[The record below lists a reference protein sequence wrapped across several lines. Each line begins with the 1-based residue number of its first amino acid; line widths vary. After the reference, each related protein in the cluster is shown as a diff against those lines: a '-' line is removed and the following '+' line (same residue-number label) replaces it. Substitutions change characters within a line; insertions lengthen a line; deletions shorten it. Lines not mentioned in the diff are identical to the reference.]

1 MHNKSYQFI
10 SPQQVLIECKITPT
24 GANTTAL
31 NPFDE
36 QDYLIR
42 RPIVA
47 IQAFSASDMPNSPL
61 GGKLPVIPDALFPYA
76 FLNINRSG
84 DGPIKAGVWYKNI
97 PLCALRNIWN
107 NSIGLASNLDK
118 FRVDPMTMQ
127 WRDSNI
133 AFPTSQLQGAIYS
146 VPLLIDF
153 LLPEQDPDQYRNAFF
168 KGMRPAMHGMEEF

>member
-1 MHNKSYQFI
+1 MYNYQFI
-10 SPQQVLIECKITPT
+10 SPQQVLIECKLVAN
-24 GANTTAL
+24 GANTSAL

-47 IQAFSASDMPNSPL
+47 IQAFTASDMPNSPL

-84 DGPIKAGVWYKNI
+84 YDNIVAGAWYKWI
-97 PLCALRNIWN
+97 PLCSLRNIWN
-107 NSIGLASNLDK
+107 NSLNVAANLDK
-118 FRVDPMTMQ
+118 FRVDPMTIQ
-127 WRDSNI
+127 WRDTNI
-133 AFPTSQLQGAIYS
+133 AFPTPQLQAQTYS

-153 LLPEQDPDQYRNAFF
+153 LLPEQDADEYRMAFP
-168 KGMRPAMHGMEEF
+168 KGGVPAHKIHGMF